1 MYLYGGL
8 LSVTVQVNLFAI
20 VGKGQA
26 QHSLFVQVFLKLTFS
41 VFTFEIELDLLGM
54 LMAISVKSVTE
65 VLLV

>member
-1 MYLYGGL
+1 MYFQGGL

-20 VGKGQA
+20 VSKGQT
-26 QHSLFVQVFLKLTFS
+26 QYSLFVQVYLKLTFG